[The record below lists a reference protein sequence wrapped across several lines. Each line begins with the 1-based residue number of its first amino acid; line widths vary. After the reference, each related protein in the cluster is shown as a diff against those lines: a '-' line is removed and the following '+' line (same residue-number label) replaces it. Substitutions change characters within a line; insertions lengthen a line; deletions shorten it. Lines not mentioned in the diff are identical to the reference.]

1 MYTNCRAYFFKV
13 PTYCAGK
20 KNEMDKEMCGWDTEE
35 SNFESKLKIPNTADL
50 NFELIQ
56 MIERHFNSDQNGKNI
71 KNQVARLTE
80 AIQISLEKD
89 SEKNSTL
96 NNDDKTLKIFV
107 APEFYFRYRGPDG
120 NQVEYSGK
128 EFNMLYNFFSE
139 YFDNLSTIYPGYTN
153 ICNWIFLCGTCVY
166 DINSVYSSKFKPR
179 VNVMPVFTINQ
190 EKKINKRIIRKI
202 YTSKIDG
209 ISGYVDF
216 NTLEPFSETRRNP
229 LIGIDHYFEKF
240 NLFIEIC
247 LEASMGLFSAV
258 TSAVPW
264 PLNVNFNVIS
274 AAGMPLDNI
283 NKECKKCII
292 RNDGAATS
300 SEMLSFVDLFKK
312 ISKKA
317 TKIKEC
323 ELDWSYKKEIY
334 GIPFDGILFDKQMIN
349 PDSIDPETTPFK
361 PAVYTVD

>member
-1 MYTNCRAYFFKV
+1 MINNYFKS
-13 PTYCAGK
+13 
-20 KNEMDKEMCGWDTEE
+20 DK
-35 SNFESKLKIPNTADL
+35 
-50 NFELIQ
+50 
-56 MIERHFNSDQNGKNI
+56 I

-107 APEFYFRYRGPDG
+107 APEFYFRYRDSKQ
-120 NQVEYSGK
+120 NTEYSSN
-128 EFNMLYNFFSE
+128 EFKMLYNFFSE

-166 DINSVYSSKFKPR
+166 DINFQSFNSCKFKPR
-179 VNVMPVFTINQ
+179 VNVMPVFTINH
-190 EKKINKRIIRKI
+190 EKKTNKRIIRKI
-202 YTSKIDG
+202 YTSPIDG
-209 ISGYVDF
+209 ITDDEDF
-216 NTLEPFSETRRNP
+216 NKMEPILLRERIPLEQKSKNL
-229 LIGIDHYFEKF
+229 LIGADHYFEKF

-247 LEASMGLFSAV
+247 LEASKGLFSAV
-258 TSAVPW
+258 TSAVP
-264 PLNVNFNVIS
+264 LKVNFNVIS
-274 AAGMPLDNI
+274 AAGMPLENI
-283 NKECKKCII
+283 NEEHKTCII

-300 SEMLSFVDLFKK
+300 SKMLSFVDLSKK

-323 ELDWSYKKEIY
+323 ELDWSYKKEID
-334 GIPFDGILFDKQMIN
+334 GIRFDGILFDKQMIN